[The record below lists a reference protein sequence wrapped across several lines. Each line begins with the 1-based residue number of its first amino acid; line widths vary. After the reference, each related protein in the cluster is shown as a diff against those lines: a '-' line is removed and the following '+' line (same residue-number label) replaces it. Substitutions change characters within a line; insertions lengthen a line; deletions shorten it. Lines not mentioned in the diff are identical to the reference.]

1 MQSFF
6 LGFQT
11 FSNLCLIQKFSFF
24 LCYVC
29 PVLRTNNSMQRKC
42 LNTFLLEKAC
52 SNSPFESTSSVMP
65 EHAERWQTRR
75 VAYLRTVRFSLCRT
89 EDCSAS
95 PGGEV
100 LPTGPGSVAR
110 GIHTVKSLTDR
121 SRRER
126 APLALCSTCV
136 SLGAW
141 SGPSAQR
148 SSPVSM
154 SKLGPECYSWK
165 HCWG

>member
-1 MQSFF
+1 M
-6 LGFQT
+6 
-11 FSNLCLIQKFSFF
+11 
-24 LCYVC
+24 C
-29 PVLRTNNSMQRKC
+29 PVLRTNNSMHRKC
-42 LNTFLLEKAC
+42 LNILLLEKTC

-65 EHAERWQTRR
+65 ERAERWQTQR
-75 VAYLRTVRFSLCRT
+75 VACLWTVNVSLCRAEECT
-89 EDCSAS
+89 AS
-95 PGGEV
+95 PGSEV

-110 GIHTVKSLTDR
+110 GIHTVKSLSDG

-154 SKLGPECYSWK
+154 SKLGPKCSS
-165 HCWG
+165 